1 MIKHACERGT
11 YIIANQIL
19 KRKVV
24 IKYDYSNPFHFLMYP
39 PPKISKIKY
48 NVKLSS
54 RQDNKP
60 KNP

>member
-1 MIKHACERGT
+1 MIKHACERGA

-19 KRKVV
+19 KRKV

-60 KNP
+60 KNR